1 MSAIEQTAA
10 TRFKFHS
17 DAYRFVFEALHH
29 TQQKLKRPVAHDLDD
44 DRAHITGPELLHG
57 IRELALE
64 RYGLLA
70 RNVFSHW
77 GIKSTGDFGR
87 IVFEL
92 IDRGEMRKTER
103 DQLSDFIDVYD
114 FDEALDH
121 DYKIDI
127 SKQPG
132 PSARTHG

>member
-1 MSAIEQTAA
+1 MNTTNQTALP
-10 TRFKFHS
+10 RCRFHS

-29 TQQKLKRPVAHDLDD
+29 TQQRLKRPTMQNVDD
-44 DRAHITGPELLHG
+44 ELAHITGPELLQG

-77 GIKSTGDFGR
+77 GVKSTADFGR

-92 IDRGEMRKTER
+92 IERGEMRKTDR
-103 DQLSDFIDVYD
+103 DQLTDFYDVYE
-114 FDEALDH
+114 FDEALDR
-121 DYKIDI
+121 DYRIDV
-127 SKQPG
+127 SRA
-132 PSARTHG
+132 SST